1 MTCIGSRL
9 LPVSAFATSLALA
22 SCSTISSPPSA
33 NYATAPLFTSEG
45 RPAGFAAIVQR
56 GDTASLTVAAL
67 ALPAGVHGVHLHAV
81 GRCDAPAFT
90 TAGSHLN
97 PGGHQHG
104 TENPAGSHLGDLPN
118 LTIGAS
124 GTGSLTIRLPDAG
137 GALDST
143 LFDTDGTAIVVHAG
157 PDDYKTDPSGNSGGR
172 IACGVFKRG

>member
-1 MTCIGSRL
+1 MTLSVARL
-9 LPVSAFATSLALA
+9 IPASALA
-22 SCSTISSPPSA
+22 VGLAMTGCSTTGSPPTA
-33 NYATAPLFTSEG
+33 TYAAAPLFTAEG
-45 RPAGFAAIVQR
+45 RPAGVATIVQR
-56 GDTASLTVAAL
+56 GEAANLTVAAL

-90 TAGSHLN
+90 TAGGHLN

-124 GTGSLTIRLPDAG
+124 GTGSLNFRLSEAG
-137 GALDST
+137 AVLDGN
-143 LFDTDGTAIVVHAG
+143 LFDADGTAIVVHAG

-172 IACGVFKRG
+172 IACGVFRRG